1 MTARLL
7 VKQPDGVRERPPA
20 ELSDPRGMPAWLDVE
35 HPDDVEMA
43 LIADELASTRS
54 PSTRSTRSATW

>member
-20 ELSDPRGMPAWLDVE
+20 DLSELRGTPAWLDIA
-35 HPDDVEMA
+35 HPTDAELGLS
-43 LIADELASTRS
+43 LIHI
-54 PSTRSTRSATW
+54 